1 MKTILLFVFV
11 SFTLATTAQTSS
23 SKSVV
28 TSIPECDAV
37 TQRIIQ
43 NYYTLTQ
50 QKELEKDPRKL
61 SKLNFVMSQ
70 SYRFTNN
77 QMVLRSQKVLF
88 DPKRFESFRK
98 KNYRVTIYD
107 ELTGLYVEMFS
118 WDEVDKQLAQI
129 DFQCDLVLCD

>member
-1 MKTILLFVFV
+1 
-11 SFTLATTAQTSS
+11 
-23 SKSVV
+23 
-28 TSIPECDAV
+28 
-37 TQRIIQ
+37 
-43 NYYTLTQ
+43 
-50 QKELEKDPRKL
+50 
-61 SKLNFVMSQ
+61 
-70 SYRFTNN
+70 
-77 QMVLRSQKVLF
+77 LRSQKLLF